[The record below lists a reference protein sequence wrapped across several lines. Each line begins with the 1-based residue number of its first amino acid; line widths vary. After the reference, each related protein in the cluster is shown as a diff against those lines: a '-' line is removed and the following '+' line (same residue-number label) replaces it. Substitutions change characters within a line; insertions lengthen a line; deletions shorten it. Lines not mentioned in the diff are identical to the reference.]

1 MSRTPRPVPEANRI
15 PLDMLGFWLMLGF
28 SVLLAVNNVAMKYG
42 VQGFQP
48 VVLAGLRSA
57 LGVVALALWMRW
69 RRIEFRFDLWVPG
82 LLVGAL
88 FGFEFFLLFIAMDL
102 TTLVRAA
109 ILFYAMPLW
118 TAALGHFLF
127 PGERLTPVRLAG
139 FLLGFLAV
147 ALTLAAQAG
156 GGMAAVAGGDIRGD
170 LAALTAGFF
179 WTLIVVVVRKTRL
192 AATLPETQLFWQLM
206 VSAVLLMALAPVY
219 GGAWFRAVDAWQI
232 GNLVF
237 QALGIAC
244 FAFVLFFWLLRRYP
258 AGTVASFSFVTPVL
272 SVGLGWA
279 VLGEEISAT
288 IPVAV
293 LLLAGGLWL
302 INRR

>member
-1 MSRTPRPVPEANRI
+1 MARSIRPVPEANRI

-28 SVLLAVNNVAMKYG
+28 SVLLAFNNLAMKYG

-48 VVLAGLRSA
+48 VVLAGLRSGIA
-57 LGVVALALWMRW
+57 VVALTLWMRW
-69 RRIEFRFDLWVPG
+69 RGIAFRFDLWWPG
-82 LLVGAL
+82 LLVGSCFA
-88 FGFEFFLLFIAMDL
+88 FEFFLLFIAMDT

-118 TAALGHFLF
+118 TAAIGHFLF

-156 GGMAAVAGGDIRGD
+156 GGMGAVAGGSLRGD
-170 LAALTAGFF
+170 LAALAAGFF
-179 WTLIVVVVRKTRL
+179 WTLIVVVVRKTPI
-192 AATLPETQLFWQLM
+192 AETLPETQLFWQLL
-206 VSAVLLMALAPVY
+206 VSAVLLIALAPLY
-219 GGAWFRAVDAWQI
+219 GGAWFRAVDGLQI
-232 GNLVF
+232 ANLIF

-279 VLGEEISAT
+279 VLGEEVSAV

-302 INRR
+302 INRK

>member
-1 MSRTPRPVPEANRI
+1 MSRPPRPVPVANRI
-15 PLDMLGFWLMLGF
+15 PLDLLGFWVMLSF
-28 SVLLAVNNVAMKYG
+28 SVLLAVNNLAMKYG

-57 LGVVALALWMRW
+57 IAVVALALWMRW
-69 RRIEFRFDLWVPG
+69 RGIEFRLDLWAPG
-82 LLVGAL
+82 LMVGAC
-88 FGFEFFLLFIAMDL
+88 FAFEFFLLFIAMDM

-118 TAALGHFLF
+118 TAVLGHFLF

-156 GGMAAVAGGDIRGD
+156 GGMAAVAGGSIQGD
-170 LAALTAGFF
+170 LAALAAGFF
-179 WTLIVVVVRKTRL
+179 WTLIVVVVRKTRI
-192 AATLPETQLFWQLM
+192 AETLPETQLFWQLL
-206 VSAVLLMALAPVY
+206 VSAVLLLALAPVY
-219 GGAWFRAVDAWQI
+219 GGDWFRAVDGWQI
-232 GNLVF
+232 GNLLF

-258 AGTVASFSFVTPVL
+258 ASTVASFSFVTPVL

-279 VLGEEISAT
+279 VLGEEVSAV

-293 LLLAGGLWL
+293 ALLAAGLYL